1 MPFIIVW
8 VLYMYEYNSVQWK
21 GVHLGNTGYTVHH
34 ARGITVYYQTQKHEK
49 EGVLAH
55 IRHVAY

>member
-1 MPFIIVW
+1 
-8 VLYMYEYNSVQWK
+8 MYEYNSVQWK

-55 IRHVAY
+55 IRHVVY